1 MNKYDLITSINTSSA
16 QNSGGMLVVVLMGI
30 ITNDHQ
36 WCFSMTSH
44 NRGIYFLRNRVQHP
58 CPKSPG
64 LSWQQNATY
73 LDHSSP
79 IYIYY
84 FIFMYHIY
92 PWFEHV
98 NMLFSPNIL
107 LPRFPHLKGKAGA
120 ASGFPRRGVAVL
132 PWPICVCRSWRRT
145 SAQGWAEIFA
155 A

>member
-16 QNSGGMLVVVLMGI
+16 QNSGGIACGCPYG
-30 ITNDHQ
+30 NNHQ
-36 WCFSMTSH
+36 WSPMM
-44 NRGIYFLRNRVQHP
+44 FLNDISQQRHLFFEKP
-58 CPKSPG
+58 CAASLPQVP
-64 LSWQQNATY
+64 WIIMATECNIPWPFFTY
-73 LDHSSP
+73 L
-79 IYIYY
+79 YY

-92 PWFEHV
+92 SWFEHV

-107 LPRFPHLKGKAGA
+107 LPWFPHLKGEAGA